1 MKVMFDTNVYISCI
15 RYRSHAEELQ
25 LRGTVKY
32 ISAFTLMEL
41 WAAARIEKA
50 ERLVQQLQKP
60 YVDAIRI
67 VTLDANQ
74 YIAMGHFFAGLPR
87 QYDTL
92 VKMAGFVNDVQ
103 IAFGAISIGALLY
116 TEDQDHFDII
126 KNVLKA
132 LKVEY
137 V

>member
-1 MKVMFDTNVYISCI
+1 MKVMFDTNVYISFI
-15 RYRSHAEELQ
+15 RDRSHAEELQ

-32 ISAFTLMEL
+32 ISAITLMEL
-41 WAAARIEKA
+41 WAGTRIKKA
-50 ERLVQQLQKP
+50 ERLVRQLQKP
-60 YVDAIRI
+60 YVDARRV
-67 VTLDANQ
+67 VTLDVNH
-74 YIAMGHFFAGLPR
+74 YIAMGHFFAGLSR

-116 TEDQDHFDII
+116 TEDKDHFDII
-126 KNVLKA
+126 KNGLKA
-132 LKVEY
+132 LKVDY

>member
-1 MKVMFDTNVYISCI
+1 MKVMFDTNVYTSFI
-15 RYRSHAEELQ
+15 RDRSHAQELQ

-32 ISAFTLMEL
+32 ISAITLIEL
-41 WAAARIEKA
+41 WAGARIQKA
-50 ERLVQQLQKP
+50 ERLVHQLQKP
-60 YVDAIRI
+60 YAEARRI
-67 VTLDANQ
+67 VTLDANH

-92 VKMAGFVNDVQ
+92 VKTAGFVNDVQ
-103 IAFGAISIGALLY
+103 IALGAISLGALLY

-126 KNVLKA
+126 KNGLKT
-132 LKVEY
+132 LKVEF

>member
-1 MKVMFDTNVYISCI
+1 MKVMFDTNVYISFI
-15 RYRSHAEELQ
+15 RDRSHAEELQ
-25 LRGTVKY
+25 LRGTLKY
-32 ISAFTLMEL
+32 ISAITLMEL
-41 WAAARIEKA
+41 WAGTRIKKA
-50 ERLVQQLQKP
+50 ERLVRQLQKP
-60 YVDAIRI
+60 YVEARRV
-67 VTLDANQ
+67 VTLDANH
-74 YIAMGHFFAGLPR
+74 YIAMGHLFAGLSR

-116 TEDQDHFDII
+116 TEDKDHFDII
-126 KNVLKA
+126 KNGLKT